1 MRSKLYN
8 YSMLRDAIPKLAKVI
23 QMVILSYLILLV
35 MIYFINR
42 LISIAPLELSDYV
55 VSNKSDIVIFSD
67 IENKFYIYSADLKLM
82 RTFTIPSYGGGP
94 MLAIDES
101 NNIYM
106 VKRRAVLKLDMQ
118 GHLQLVGSVSL
129 DDPDNW
135 RLTKEGIVK
144 HFNEATETESKLFSS
159 NRLRRI
165 AKPGDI
171 IFYEKD
177 RSAVTSIKDP
187 FVDMKGNKYI
197 CENWFNGITVINS
210 SGKLMAHLTPPPL
223 LRAFTLPYPGLY
235 CWIGGIAIIGL
246 MQGIEKRFW
255 IKKALG

>member
-8 YSMLRDAIPKLAKVI
+8 YLMLQDAIPKLVKVV
-23 QMVILSYLILLV
+23 QMVILGYMILLV
-35 MIYFINR
+35 IIYFINR
-42 LISIAPLELSDYV
+42 FISIAPLELSDYV
-55 VSNKSDIVIFSD
+55 VSNKSEIIIFSD
-67 IENKFYIYSADLKLM
+67 IENKFYIYSVDLKLI
-82 RTFTIPSYGGGP
+82 RTFAIPSYGGGP
-94 MLAIDES
+94 KLAIDES

-118 GHLQLVGSVSL
+118 GHSQLVGDVSL
-129 DDPDNW
+129 DNPDNW
-135 RLTKEGIVK
+135 RLTKEGIIK
-144 HFNEATETESKLFSS
+144 HFDEATETESKLFSS

-171 IFYEKD
+171 LFYEKN
-177 RSAVTSIKDP
+177 RSAVTNFTDP

-197 CENWFNGITVINS
+197 CKKWFHGITVVNS
-210 SGKLMAHLTPPPL
+210 SGKLIAHLTPPLL

-246 MQGIEKRFW
+246 MQGIEKKYWR
-255 IKKALG
+255 